1 MASEGLGFDRSMKPT
16 AFNTSGI
23 PDDVL
28 FLINVIVFAVIILC
42 AALVAVTHLVD
53 KAKERRRSEN
63 FTHPNSE
70 DEKRR
75 DQHQAQTGGRTDHR
89 FKGRTTDWVHPTVKR
104 GTIYWTAQ
112 AIVFAGSAVL
122 FILLALL
129 NPTVERLWWA
139 GLAGIA
145 AVLAWFL
152 SRKMI
157 RDLQYEFRY
166 EEDDNITDQS

>member
-1 MASEGLGFDRSMKPT
+1 MNFARI
-16 AFNTSGI
+16 NTSGI

-53 KAKERRRSEN
+53 KAKERRWSKDYALY
-63 FTHPNSE
+63 PNSE
-70 DEKRR
+70 EQENRR
-75 DQHQAQTGGRTDHR
+75 DQRQAQTGGRMDHR
-89 FKGRTTDWVHPTVKR
+89 FKGWTTDWVHPTVKR

-112 AIVFAGSAVL
+112 AIVFTAAAVL
-122 FILLALL
+122 FIFFALL
-129 NPTVERLWWA
+129 DPTVERLWWA

-157 RDLQYEFRY
+157 RDLKYEFRY
-166 EEDDNITDQS
+166 EDDDNVTDQG

>member
-1 MASEGLGFDRSMKPT
+1 MNSTRI
-16 AFNTSGI
+16 NTSGI

-53 KAKERRRSEN
+53 KAKERRRSKN
-63 FTHPNSE
+63 YARDPSSE
-70 DEKRR
+70 EQEKRR
-75 DQHQAQTGGRTDHR
+75 DQRQAQTGGRMDHR
-89 FKGRTTDWVHPTVKR
+89 FAGWTTDWVHPTVKR

-112 AIVFAGSAVL
+112 AIAFAGAAVL
-122 FILLALL
+122 FIFFALL

-166 EEDDNITDQS
+166 EEDDNVTDKG

>member
-1 MASEGLGFDRSMKPT
+1 MKLT

-28 FLINVIVFAVIILC
+28 LLINVIVFAVIILC

-53 KAKERRRSEN
+53 KAKERRRSK
-63 FTHPNSE
+63 TYTRDPNYE
-70 DEKRR
+70 EQEKRR
-75 DQHQAQTGGRTDHR
+75 DQRQAQTGGRMDHR
-89 FKGRTTDWVHPTVKR
+89 FKGWTSDWVHPTVKR

-112 AIVFAGSAVL
+112 AIVFAGAAVL
-122 FILLALL
+122 FIFFALL

-166 EEDDNITDQS
+166 EEDDVDRS

>member
-1 MASEGLGFDRSMKPT
+1 MNFTRI
-16 AFNTSGI
+16 NTSGI
-23 PDDVL
+23 PDDGL

-42 AALVAVTHLVD
+42 SALVAVTHLVD
-53 KAKERRRSEN
+53 KAKERRRSKN
-63 FTHPNSE
+63 YTHPNSE
-70 DEKRR
+70 KQEKGR
-75 DQHQAQTGGRTDHR
+75 DQRQAQTGGRMDHR
-89 FKGRTTDWVHPTVKR
+89 FKGWTTVWVHPTVKR

-112 AIVFAGSAVL
+112 AIVFAGGAVL
-122 FILLALL
+122 FIFLALL

-166 EEDDNITDQS
+166 EEDDNVTDQG

>member
-1 MASEGLGFDRSMKPT
+1 MNFTRI
-16 AFNTSGI
+16 NTSGI

-28 FLINVIVFAVIILC
+28 LLINVIVFAVIILC

-53 KAKERRRSEN
+53 KAKERRRSRN
-63 FTHPNSE
+63 YARDPNSE
-70 DEKRR
+70 EQDKRR
-75 DQHQAQTGGRTDHR
+75 DQRQAQTGGRMDHR
-89 FKGRTTDWVHPTVKR
+89 FKGWTTDWVHPTVKR

-112 AIVFAGSAVL
+112 AIVFAGAAAL
-122 FILLALL
+122 FILIALL

-166 EEDDNITDQS
+166 AEDDNVPDQG

>member
-1 MASEGLGFDRSMKPT
+1 MKFT
-16 AFNTSGI
+16 RINTSGI

-53 KAKERRRSEN
+53 KAKERRRSN
-63 FTHPNSE
+63 NYTQDPTSE
-70 DEKRR
+70 EQEKRR
-75 DQHQAQTGGRTDHR
+75 DQRQAQTGGRMDHR
-89 FKGRTTDWVHPTVKR
+89 FKGWTTDWVHPTVKR

-112 AIVFAGSAVL
+112 AIGFAGAAVL
-122 FILLALL
+122 FIFFALL

-139 GLAGIA
+139 GLAAIA

-166 EEDDNITDQS
+166 EEDDHVTDQS

>member
-1 MASEGLGFDRSMKPT
+1 MNFTRI
-16 AFNTSGI
+16 NTSGI

-42 AALVAVTHLVD
+42 AVLVAVTHFVD
-53 KAKERRRSEN
+53 KKKERRRANNHTRGPTSE
-63 FTHPNSE
+63 E
-70 DEKRR
+70 QEKRR
-75 DQHQAQTGGRTDHR
+75 NQRQASAGGRMDHR
-89 FKGRTTDWVHPTVKR
+89 FKGWTTGWVHPTVKR

-112 AIVFAGSAVL
+112 AIVFAGGAVL
-122 FILLALL
+122 FIFLALL

-166 EEDDNITDQS
+166 EEDVKVTDQN

>member
-1 MASEGLGFDRSMKPT
+1 MNFTRI
-16 AFNTSGI
+16 NTSGI

-53 KAKERRRSEN
+53 KAKERRRSGN
-63 FTHPNSE
+63 YARDPSSE
-70 DEKRR
+70 EQEKRR
-75 DQHQAQTGGRTDHR
+75 EQRQAQKGGRMDHR
-89 FKGRTTDWVHPTVKR
+89 FKGWTTGWVHPTVKR
-104 GTIYWTAQ
+104 GTVYWTAQ
-112 AIVFAGSAVL
+112 AIVFAGAAVL
-122 FILLALL
+122 FIFFALL

-166 EEDDNITDQS
+166 EEDDNVTDQG

>member
-1 MASEGLGFDRSMKPT
+1 MNFTRI
-16 AFNTSGI
+16 NTSGI

-28 FLINVIVFAVIILC
+28 FLINVIVFAVAILC
-42 AALVAVTHLVD
+42 AVLVAVTHWID
-53 KAKERRRSEN
+53 KAKDRRRPKDYSRDHKSEGQ
-63 FTHPNSE
+63 
-70 DEKRR
+70 EKRR
-75 DQHQAQTGGRTDHR
+75 DQRQAQTGGRMDHR
-89 FKGRTTDWVHPTVKR
+89 FKGWTTGWVHPTVKR

-112 AIVFAGSAVL
+112 AIVFACGAVL
-122 FILLALL
+122 FVFFAIL

-166 EEDDNITDQS
+166 EEDDNVTDQS

>member
-1 MASEGLGFDRSMKPT
+1 MNFTRI
-16 AFNTSGI
+16 NTSGI

-28 FLINVIVFAVIILC
+28 FLINVIVFAVLILC

-53 KAKERRRSEN
+53 RAKERRRSKN
-63 FTHPNSE
+63 YARDPNSE
-70 DEKRR
+70 EQEKRR
-75 DQHQAQTGGRTDHR
+75 DQRQAQTGGRMDHR
-89 FKGRTTDWVHPTVKR
+89 FKGWTTDWVHPTVKR

-112 AIVFAGSAVL
+112 AVVFAGAALL
-122 FILLALL
+122 FIFIALL

-139 GLAGIA
+139 GIAGIA

-166 EEDDNITDQS
+166 AEDDNVPDQS

>member
-1 MASEGLGFDRSMKPT
+1 MNFTRI
-16 AFNTSGI
+16 NTSGI

-42 AALVAVTHLVD
+42 TALVAVTHLVD
-53 KAKERRRSEN
+53 KAKERQRPRNYPRDPSSE
-63 FTHPNSE
+63 E
-70 DEKRR
+70 QEKGRGQR
-75 DQHQAQTGGRTDHR
+75 QTKTGGRMDHR
-89 FKGRTTDWVHPTVKR
+89 FKGWTTGWVHPTVKR
-104 GTIYWTAQ
+104 GTFYWTAQ
-112 AIVFAGSAVL
+112 AIVFAGAAVL
-122 FILLALL
+122 FIFLALL

-145 AVLAWFL
+145 GVLAWFL

-166 EEDDNITDQS
+166 EEDDNATGQGDADA